1 MGDTKP
7 KSTAWLDRPLF
18 SNLTINVETTLF
30 VLILVLAF
38 ISRFY
43 DLGTRV
49 MSHDETSHVY
59 FSWLYEQ
66 GNGYSHDPVT
76 HGPLQF
82 HLVALSY
89 FLFGDSDFTARIP
102 AALFSI
108 GTIAFLW
115 YYRNLLG
122 RIGALIAAFLYLI
135 SPYMLYY
142 GRYVRNEAFVGL
154 FGVVT
159 LWAILKYLESG
170 NTRYIFW
177 LTAATVLHFT
187 AKETS
192 FIYTAQA
199 LILLAFFLVYRLSQQ
214 TWSIPALRNLFLIV
228 LMAAFLLLGVGGLMI
243 LRGQDGSILN
253 AAETVSPAIPGQ
265 ETEISPISTTPA
277 LPGILTILGII
288 GLVFSAIIVIRGF
301 SWERLRH
308 ERSFGLLIILGT
320 MVLPMLAPF
329 PVKLLGHNPIDYQ
342 NSTSILYDTGFTI
355 LFSVIAISI
364 GLLWNSRLW
373 LANAALFY
381 GIFTILYTSLFT
393 NGFGFITGLIGSLG
407 YWLEQHG
414 VNRGSQPWYYY
425 MLVQVP
431 IYEYLP
437 AFGSIL
443 ALLFSPGLLKKLGK
457 PSQPEN
463 AIAIEDPEFNESR
476 PETTPA
482 DTHLLEISTTTNID
496 NQPQAS
502 TTVALLG
509 FWSITSLLAY
519 TIAGEK
525 MPWLTVHI
533 TLPMILLCA
542 WFLGKLVEL
551 IDWDTFRKQ
560 KGYFLVILAPVFLL
574 ASLASIGSWLGP
586 NLPFQGKE
594 LGQLQATSTFITAL
608 LTTVVSGWLLARF
621 VIPWSLSQLSRLI
634 VLVFFIL
641 LGILTM
647 RTAFRAAYIN
657 YDNATEYL
665 VYAHMARGPKDA
677 LAQIEEISRRTT
689 NGLDIRVA
697 YDDVTTYPYWWY
709 LRNYTNKDFFGKE
722 PSRAQRDAAAI
733 LVGDTNY
740 SKIEP
745 VVGQAYQKFEYTR
758 IWWPNQDYF
767 GLTRQR
773 ILDALTN
780 PSMRAA
786 IFRIWLDRDYTLY
799 SQLTN
804 QDFSLPKWQPSQ
816 SLRLYIRK
824 DIIASLWNYGVA
836 PSAEAIVADPYE
848 GKQVS
853 LMADMIIGSQGIES
867 GQFRRPRDL
876 VVAPDGSLYVA
887 DTENHRIQHISP
899 DGNVLQVWGSFGT
912 GTAIEPAQPGTFN
925 EPWGVALGPDGSV
938 YVADTWNN
946 RIQKF
951 SPEGQFITAWGFG
964 ISQTEDPFGFYGPR
978 DVAVN
983 SAGQVFVTDTGNK
996 RVIVFDSDGN
1006 FVTQFGGTGLAPG
1019 QFDEPVGIT
1028 VDAQDRIFVADTWNQ
1043 RVQVFIST
1051 LDNEYLPLTSWDI
1064 VGWYGSSV
1072 DNKPFIT
1079 VDNNGN
1085 LFVADPEGYRVLQFK
1100 DTGEFIRYWGD
1111 LSTGADGFGL
1121 VGGVS
1126 PDGKGG
1132 IWVVDTNNNRL
1143 MHFNL
1148 PDTQ

>member
-7 KSTAWLDRPLF
+7 KLTAWLDRPLF

-43 DLGTRV
+43 DLGARV

-59 FSWLYEQ
+59 FSWLFEQ

-115 YYRNLLG
+115 FYRNLLG

-154 FGVVT
+154 FGIVT

-177 LTAATVLHFT
+177 LTAATVLHFI

-199 LILLAFFLVYRLSQQ
+199 LIFLAFFLVYRLSQQ

-265 ETEISPISTTPA
+265 DTEISPISTTPA

-407 YWLEQHG
+407 YWLEQQG

-437 AFGSIL
+437 ALGSIL

-463 AIAIEDPEFNESR
+463 ADPEFDESR

-482 DTHLLEISTTTNID
+482 DAHLLEISTTTNVD
-496 NQPQAS
+496 NQPQAG

-551 IDWDTFRKQ
+551 IDWDSFRKQ
-560 KGYFLVILAPVFLL
+560 KGYLLVILAPVFLL

-608 LTTVVSGWLLARF
+608 LTTIVSGWLLARF

-689 NGLDIRVA
+689 NGLGIRVA

-722 PSRAQRDAAAI
+722 PTRAQRDAAAI

-780 PSMRAA
+780 PNMRAA

-804 QDFSLPKWQPSQ
+804 QDFSLTKWQPSQ

-853 LMADMIIGSQGIES
+853 LTADKIIGSLGIES

-912 GTAIEPAQPGTFN
+912 GAATEPAQPGTFN

-951 SPEGQFITAWGFG
+951 SPEGQFITTWGFG

-1006 FVTQFGGTGLAPG
+1006 FITQFGGAGLAPG

-1100 DTGEFIRYWGD
+1100 DTGEFTRYWGD

-1148 PDTQ
+1148 PITQ